1 LRTVTS
7 TSRTSVNEFE
17 ENKVVAYY
25 NDEKVL
31 KEGFTSISVTH
42 GRVASLSSA
51 DAGTVINLSE
61 KILAFVAARMEEE
74 NARIL
79 ELVRSQP
86 ISDS

>member
-51 DAGTVINLSE
+51 DAVINLSE